1 MGSPLPTTRTLVK
14 RALIKLSR
22 KLPSLYAA
30 LIFGLSG
37 AAFAIGSLL
46 LARVM
51 PVAEFG
57 SLSLALAIFNVFC
70 LLAPIGMD
78 QLILRHPIRAGPRL
92 LTYLLISGTVA
103 GSAVGLAVSYFGFL
117 ESTDALMLAI
127 AICAGG
133 IVVTASSGLRAQN
146 QIGSALLI
154 VTAGSWT
161 LLALGVF
168 SLTLPVLTL
177 RTPLAVFSLGQ
188 VMMAAIGW
196 ISLTS
201 IRHDGAT
208 FSIPWREAGS
218 LLAIAAVGTI
228 SLQFERIII
237 APLLGI
243 EDVAL
248 FSVLASVSIF
258 PFRMATSGVNF
269 ALMPRLKVT
278 AGTVARRKLI
288 RQELAAVSI
297 ALILASVAVVLLAPM
312 VASWLTAGR
321 YTLSTWLVAAAC
333 LNGSSKVVQAFPRA
347 ILTAYGTSR
356 DLAYLGILGW
366 IGLCISTV
374 GGMLGTIWGLA
385 GLVSGAAVGSLMFS
399 IFSIVAAHR
408 VIGDVSKQ
416 SSITH

>member
-1 MGSPLPTTRTLVK
+1 MK
-14 RALIKLSR
+14 KALSNLSR

-57 SLSLALAIFNVFC
+57 NLSLALAIFNVFC
-70 LLAPIGMD
+70 LLSPIGMD
-78 QLILRHPIRAGPRL
+78 QLLLRHPIRGGPRL
-92 LTYLLISGTVA
+92 LSYLLISGTVA
-103 GSAVGLAVSYFGFL
+103 GSAVGVAVSYFGFL
-117 ESTDALMLAI
+117 EFADALMLAI

-146 QIGSALLI
+146 HTGSALLVI
-154 VTAGSWT
+154 TGGSWT
-161 LLALGVF
+161 LLALGIF
-168 SLTLPVLTL
+168 ALTLPISTL
-177 RTPLAVFSLGQ
+177 RTTLAVFSLGQ

-196 ISLTS
+196 MLLTS

-208 FSIPWREAGS
+208 FPIPWREAGS

-248 FSVLASVSIF
+248 FSVLASVAIF

-321 YTLSTWLVAAAC
+321 YTLSTLLVAAAC

-347 ILTAYGTSR
+347 VLTAYGTSR
-356 DLAYLGILGW
+356 DLAYLSALGW

-374 GGMLGTIWGLA
+374 GGILGSIWGLA
-385 GLVSGAAVGSLMFS
+385 GLVGGAAVGSLMFS
-399 IFSIVAAHR
+399 IFSIVAANR
-408 VIGDVSKQ
+408 VICDDR
-416 SSITH
+416 